1 MVFHWVKEKKQEI
14 SLWNSLHCLGNYQP
28 SLCFNPVKLEPS
40 DLQRYYNQQN
50 QQQNQIQAQNS
61 GTLSQHQMGGAVP
74 LLQHSTSAGVYSQP
88 QLSSYQT
95 NMYNNNLSPYMG
107 VDMQNL
113 ASTSNSAGYWS
124 PHNQSHSQSY
134 TTHGMYQ
141 PVTITATTEPASGL
155 PPLPATVF
163 FDPTTGQNVQYSTST
178 GAYHQ
183 HQHNSAHTSHSNGQG
198 GSGDSLMDVVRIH
211 NNRSS
216 HRESPGRSGHW
227 TP

>member
-1 MVFHWVKEKKQEI
+1 MPP
-14 SLWNSLHCLGNYQP
+14 LG
-28 SLCFNPVKLEPS
+28 LNPVKLEPY

-50 QQQNQIQAQNS
+50 QQQNQRQNS
-61 GTLSQHQMGGAVP
+61 VTLSQHQMGGVVP

-88 QLSSYQT
+88 QFSSYQAS
-95 NMYNNNLSPYMG
+95 MYNNNLSPYMG
-107 VDMQNL
+107 LDMQNL
-113 ASTSNSAGYWS
+113 ASTSHSAGYWS

-141 PVTITATTEPASGL
+141 PATAATTESASGL
-155 PPLPATVF
+155 PPLPVSSF

-198 GSGDSLMDVVRIH
+198 GSGDSLMDVVRMH
-211 NNRSS
+211 NSRSS
-216 HRESPGRSGHW
+216 HRESPGWSKHF
-227 TP
+227 